1 MLCPHDK
8 LTDTGKIPTMIS
20 EKTIHTLELH
30 KVLDRLAKLTTFS
43 AGADLAYELTPT
55 VDLEE
60 AQTWQRE
67 TAEVR
72 ALFENKTNVSLGGA
86 HDIRDIAMAAQRGVM
101 IDATVLLDIRTTLRR
116 GMTVK
121 RMLGRMD
128 YQYPLLAEI
137 VSEVEEC
144 ANVQDAI
151 GLAID
156 DAGEVK
162 DTASPRLAIIRRD
175 LKIAF
180 DRLQTRLNRL
190 ISTQS
195 KAQYLQEPIITM
207 RNGRYVIPLIAD
219 HKGKIPGVV
228 HDSSSSGATLF
239 IEPLETVEL
248 NNQWRE
254 LQLEEEKEIRRIL
267 LALSAMVGE
276 ESEKIV
282 RTVEVLA
289 YLDLVFA
296 KARLADEMK
305 AVSPTLVPV
314 KAKESNAEHPG
325 TTIFLKGARH
335 PLLTG
340 SVVPIDVEFDDDTWV
355 LVITGPNTGGKTV
368 SLKTVG
374 LMSLMAQ
381 CGLHLPVEEARLSI
395 FKGIFAD
402 IGDEQSIEQ
411 SLSTFS
417 SHITNTIHILREC
430 DSESLVLLDEVG
442 AGTDPAEGAALAR
455 AILTHLR
462 NRRVTTMVTTH
473 HPELKIYSVETP
485 GVRNA
490 SVEFDLET
498 LAPTFRLIIG
508 LPGRSNALAI
518 ATRLGMDAGIINDAR
533 SMIATEDLVADDLL
547 DEIHRTRE
555 LIRRQHDEV
564 AQLKQ
569 ELQAEKDELRARL
582 DVIEDERR
590 DVINAARRHAEEELE
605 EFRKEMRR
613 LRNDLRAAGLPLE
626 TLRAVQAAAE
636 KIAEYGIQ
644 PMEKTEDD
652 EPDFIPHLGDTVWLE
667 TLNAEGIV
675 DEVAGTEAV
684 IQVGSLR
691 VRAGLHE
698 LQKRNRSQRRQ
709 MKRGHVRKY
718 DSSAVRYEKGASPG
732 IELDLRGERVES
744 AIEKL
749 ENYVDAAYTAG
760 LPFARIIHGKGTGAL
775 RKAVREIVDTH
786 PLISKVETG
795 HPNEGG
801 DGVTV
806 IHMVPIT

>member
-1 MLCPHDK
+1 
-8 LTDTGKIPTMIS
+8 MIS

-30 KVLDRLAKLTTFS
+30 KILDRLAKLTTFS

-60 AQTWQRE
+60 AQIWQRE
-67 TAEVR
+67 TEEVR
-72 ALFENKTNVSLGGA
+72 ALFENKTNISLGGA
-86 HDIRDIAMAAQRGVM
+86 RDVRDISISAQRGVM
-101 IDATVLLDIRTTLRR
+101 IDAEVLLDIRTTLRR
-116 GMTVK
+116 GMTIK
-121 RMLGRMD
+121 RTLGRMD
-128 YQYPLLAEI
+128 NQYPLLANVAQEI
-137 VSEVEEC
+137 EEC
-144 ANVQDAI
+144 PELQDAI
-151 GLAID
+151 GNAID
-156 DAGEVK
+156 DNGEVK
-162 DTASPRLAIIRRD
+162 DSASAKLAIIRRD

-180 DRLQTRLNRL
+180 DKLQTRLNR
-190 ISTQS
+190 IITTSS
-195 KAQYLQEPIITM
+195 KAQYLQETIITM
-207 RNGRYVIPLIAD
+207 RNGRYVVPLKAD
-219 HKGKIPGVV
+219 YKGKIPGVV

-267 LALSAMVGE
+267 LALSALVGD

-296 KARLADEMK
+296 KARLAEEMK
-305 AVSPTLVPV
+305 GVQPTLVPFKQ
-314 KAKESNAEHPG
+314 KASNADHPG
-325 TTIFLKGARH
+325 STVFLKGARH

-340 SVVPIDVEFDDDTWV
+340 NVVPIDVEFDESTWV

-374 LMSLMAQ
+374 LMCLMAQ
-381 CGLHLPVEEARLSI
+381 CGLHLPLEEAQLSV
-395 FKGIFAD
+395 FQGIFAD

-417 SHITNTIHILREC
+417 AHMTNTISILKEC
-430 DSESLVLLDEVG
+430 DSKSLVLLDEVG
-442 AGTDPAEGAALAR
+442 AGTDPAEGSALAR

-490 SVEFDLET
+490 SVEFDLDT
-498 LAPTFRLIIG
+498 LAPTYRLIIG

-518 ATRLGMDAGIINDAR
+518 ATRLGLDEALIEDAR
-533 SMIATEDLVADDLL
+533 SMVATEDLVADDLL

-555 LIRRQHDEV
+555 MIRRQHDEV
-564 AQLKQ
+564 SQLRQ
-569 ELQAEKDELRARL
+569 ELQTEKDDLRARL
-582 DVIEDERR
+582 DTIEDERR
-590 DVINAARRHAEEELE
+590 DVINAARRHAETEME
-605 EFRKEMRR
+605 EFRKELKQ
-613 LRNDLRAAGLPLE
+613 LRNEMRTAGLPLE
-626 TLRAVQAAAE
+626 TLRAVQAAAD
-636 KIAEYGIQ
+636 KIAQYGIQ
-644 PMEKTEDD
+644 PMEKAEDE
-652 EPDFIPHLGDTVWLE
+652 EPDFIPHLGDVVWLE
-667 TLNAEGIV
+667 TLNAEGTVNEV
-675 DEVAGTEAV
+675 DGNEAV
-684 IQVGSLR
+684 VQVGSLR

-718 DSSAVRYEKGASPG
+718 QTDEVHYEKGTSPG
-732 IELDLRGERVES
+732 LELDLRGERVES
-744 AIEKL
+744 ALEKL
-749 ENYVDAAYTAG
+749 DQYVDAAYTAG

-775 RKAVREIVDTH
+775 RKAVREVVDTH
-786 PLISKVETG
+786 PLISKVETAR
-795 HPNEGG
+795 PNEGG

-806 IHMVPIT
+806 IHMVAIT